1 MKKDSTRRSRQLP
14 KLGRIFL
21 DADVD
26 ARLEQY
32 LAAVGFDVIFATRT
46 EVDIHDDVAVLKWA
60 RRHRRIMVT
69 HDKFR
74 DGPTKYKL
82 YREVYENG
90 GKIIQIVRKKNQSP
104 PLLLGKILVHMG
116 DWRTF
121 FEENEGIVLLHS
133 TGMKRMPREHLIRQ
147 IQSTFADP
155 IPVVKRLRRSSRK
168 TQRRKP
174 ISDAQGLLHLPSEEG
189 EQGRDQ

>member
-1 MKKDSTRRSRQLP
+1 MKRDSTKRSRQLP
-14 KLGRIFL
+14 RLGRIFL

-46 EVDIHDDVAVLKWA
+46 NVDIHDDVAVLKWA

-90 GKIIQIVRKKNQSP
+90 GKIIQIVRKRNQTP
-104 PLLLGKILVHMG
+104 PLLLGKILVHMR
-116 DWRTF
+116 DWEAF
-121 FEENEGIVLLHS
+121 FEENEGIVLLHAS
-133 TGMKRMPREHLIRQ
+133 GMKRMPREHLIRQ
-147 IQSTFADP
+147 IQKAFTDP
-155 IPVVKRLRRSSRK
+155 MPVVKGPRRSP
-168 TQRRKP
+168 RRAQARRH
-174 ISDAQGLLHLPSEEG
+174 ISASQGLLNLPSEEEKRG
-189 EQGRDQ
+189 TD

>member
-1 MKKDSTRRSRQLP
+1 MKKDSTRRSRQP
-14 KLGRIFL
+14 PRLGRIFL

-32 LAAVGFDVIFATRT
+32 LSAVGFDVIFATRT
-46 EVDIHDDVAVLKWA
+46 DVDIHDDVAVLKWA

-74 DGPTKYKL
+74 DGPTKHKL

-104 PLLLGKILVHMG
+104 PVLLGKILVHMQ
-116 DWRTF
+116 DWKTF
-121 FEENEGIVLLHS
+121 FEDNEGIVLLH
-133 TGMKRMPREHLIRQ
+133 TNGMKRMSREHLIRQ
-147 IQSTFADP
+147 IQNTFADP
-155 IPVVKRLRRSSRK
+155 MPVLKRPRHSLRRP
-168 TQRRKP
+168 QRQKRV
-174 ISDAQGLLHLPSEEG
+174 SDSQGLLNLPSEG
-189 EQGRDQ
+189 DKQGGD

>member
-1 MKKDSTRRSRQLP
+1 MKKDSTRRSRQP
-14 KLGRIFL
+14 PRLGRIFL

-32 LAAVGFDVIFATRT
+32 LSAVGFDVIFATRT
-46 EVDIHDDVAVLKWA
+46 DVDIHDDVAVLKWA

-90 GKIIQIVRKKNQSP
+90 GKILQIVRKKNQSP
-104 PLLLGKILVHMG
+104 PVLLGKILVHMHE
-116 DWRTF
+116 WKTF
-121 FEENEGIVLLHS
+121 FENNEGIVLLH
-133 TGMKRMPREHLIRQ
+133 TMGMKRMSREHLIRQ
-147 IQSTFADP
+147 IQNTFTEPMP
-155 IPVVKRLRRSSRK
+155 IVKRPQHSSRRP
-168 TQRRKP
+168 QSRKGIP
-174 ISDAQGLLHLPSEEG
+174 DSQGLLNLLSEEG
-189 EQGRDQ
+189 EQDND